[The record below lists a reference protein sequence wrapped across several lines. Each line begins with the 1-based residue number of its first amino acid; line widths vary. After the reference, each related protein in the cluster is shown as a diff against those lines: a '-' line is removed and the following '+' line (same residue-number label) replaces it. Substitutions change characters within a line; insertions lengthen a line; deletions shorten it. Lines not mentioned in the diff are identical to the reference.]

1 MSGTLALAASIAEM
15 DRDALA
21 ALVRRRRPHAPASIL
36 DPIGLAAE
44 LLRSESIDRAVA
56 PLDAPSLAALHRGGG
71 YDPGT
76 HADLRAAG
84 LVGIDEGSLASL
96 DEVTAAVRSTL
107 ERLGIDAGDLDSPL
121 PAPTREAGDTASW
134 YVAAL
139 TAVAIAAEVL
149 RALRA
154 QPARLNRTG
163 AVAVVSIRGIADA
176 TGIEVDDAAVSIR
189 LLQGA
194 GALVPDAAGAFLVW
208 SAGAE
213 AWLASP
219 APERWAALAETAVR
233 ELPTQLRGLLGR
245 YRLDEALEV
254 LPGRFPLLPATTA
267 GAADDFAAA
276 ASHLGLAV
284 DGTLGEA
291 TRALLAGDR
300 TATLAVAT
308 RDMPAPVPGVYIQPD
323 LSVIV
328 PGPLSAADEAVLAEI
343 SAPEQVGIAS
353 TRRITEASVTATLE
367 SGLGEAGVRDALARL
382 SVTGTPQPLDY
393 MLTSLASRIRNI
405 VVHDHDGDEGRTRIE
420 VARADLFET
429 LTVDRALHHLQLT
442 AGEASGELFSK
453 LRPEHVFAAL
463 GDARYTA
470 SLDAERDRPDLPP
483 APEPAESSSTQLPP
497 ELDQLVD
504 RVHGAARSEP
514 GTGDFTRRLELAIR
528 DRSTVRITAAA
539 QGKTHVFTLLP
550 TSLDAGRLRA
560 TDAVAGVERTLPVS
574 TITAVE

>member
-56 PLDAPSLAALHRGGG
+56 PLDAPSLAALHRGVFEP
-71 YDPGT
+71 DA
-76 HADLRAAG
+76 HADLRAVG
-84 LVGIDEGSLASL
+84 LVGLDEGSLAPL
-96 DEVTAAVRSTL
+96 DEVTVAVRTTL
-107 ERLGIDAGDLDSPL
+107 ERLGIDAGDLEAPL

-176 TGIEVDDAAVSIR
+176 TGIEVDDAARSIQ

-194 GALVPDAAGAFLVW
+194 GALVPDTAGALLVW

-213 AWLASP
+213 AWLAKP
-219 APERWAALAETAVR
+219 APERWTVLAETAVR
-233 ELPTQLRGLLGR
+233 ALPAQLRGMLGR

-254 LPGRFPLLPATTA
+254 LPGRFPLLPATTT
-267 GAADDFAAA
+267 AAATDFAAA
-276 ASHLGLAV
+276 ARHLGLAV
-284 DGTLGEA
+284 DGTLGGA
-291 TRALLAGDR
+291 ARALLAGDR
-300 TATLAVAT
+300 AAALAIAA
-308 RDMPAPVPGVYIQPD
+308 RDMPDPVPGVYIQPD

-328 PGPLSAADEAVLAEI
+328 PGPLSAVDEAVLAEI

-367 SGLGEAGVRDALARL
+367 SGLGESGVRDALARL

-429 LTVDRALHHLQLT
+429 LTVDRALHHLQLS
-442 AGEASGELFSK
+442 AGDASGELFSK
-453 LRPEHVFAAL
+453 LRAEHVFAAL
-463 GDARYTA
+463 SDARYTA
-470 SLDAERDRPDLPP
+470 SLDAERERPELPP
-483 APEPAESSSTQLPP
+483 APLPASTELLPP
-497 ELDQLVD
+497 ELEHLVD

-539 QGKTHVFTLLP
+539 QGRTHVFTLLP